1 MLMDMPSHIM
11 IPAGEIVA
19 ILERG
24 SDSLDRYLGEEIYAN
39 TDPAYLAA
47 ARSRLAD
54 TARLHQRRVGD
65 RPTALLRAPGRLN
78 AFLEYLDMCAGD
90 HMSTTIDGDLPLCVS
105 LRDDDIVSV
114 TNAAPEFADGEF
126 NIGREVALLRGAPW
140 EGGIEDNWDNRT
152 RLYPHY
158 GHMRGDWLNFVSS
171 PFLRVAWE
179 MPGYVI
185 PNECEESAFS
195 VELRGVDMTFGESTI
210 PLRGGT
216 SSSSAL
222 VVLSFLALWLANS
235 DRLPAW
241 DIKFICRLLGEA
253 EWYVG
258 THGGANDQ
266 TTILRNLPNCVL
278 YNRHSQP
285 EPDSTVL
292 PSLRGVRTIVANSL
306 WEANKTLGANHIFNL
321 RKGWMDLGDDLMRL
335 IIGVV
340 TRHLGSGEST
350 APGWL
355 AELISGRFG
364 YDPGSIPTILERET
378 KLWTEIDRHY
388 NKFGSLD
395 ESLLPIPGEAIEE
408 LARLLP
414 EEISVGDAGRLLG
427 KDESAMERDYTLPY
441 PEEGDYHPRSAAVFF
456 INENRIGRALE
467 KLFVEADSRLAS
479 GELTVSSPEYQDYQ
493 VTVGRYLDSLQAT
506 IRDDFQVSNC
516 QLEALLDIAWAGPGY
531 LGGKLTGAGCGG
543 CVVVMVREGSE
554 AAFCE
559 YLDRE
564 YYLKAANFQVYRD
577 RIAQFD
583 PDVASGLAAKLD
595 YALATASAQRMVVTF
610 SRGAGMIDVRA

>member
-1 MLMDMPSHIM
+1 M
-11 IPAGEIVA
+11 IPPGEVAA
-19 ILERG
+19 ILDRG
-24 SDSLDRYLGEEIYAN
+24 PDSLVKYLGEEIYAN
-39 TDPAYLAA
+39 TDPAYIAA

-114 TNAAPEFADGEF
+114 ANAAPEFADGEF
-126 NIGREVALLRGAPW
+126 HIGREVALLRGAPW
-140 EGGIEDNWDNRT
+140 EGSFCDGLEDNWDNRT
-152 RLYPHY
+152 RVYPHY
-158 GHMRGDWLNFVSS
+158 GHTRGDWLNFVRS
-171 PFLRVAWE
+171 PFPRVAWE
-179 MPGYVI
+179 MPG
-185 PNECEESAFS
+185 
-195 VELRGVDMTFGESTI
+195 VELRGADMTFGESTI

-235 DRLPAW
+235 DKLPAW

-258 THGGANDQ
+258 THGGANDH

-292 PSLRGVRTIVANSL
+292 PSLRGVRMIVANSL

-340 TRHLGSGEST
+340 TRHLGGGKST

-364 YDPGSIPTILERET
+364 YDLGSIPAILERET
-378 KLWTEIDRHY
+378 QLWVETDRHY

-395 ESLLPIPGEAIEE
+395 ESLLGIPGEAITE

-414 EEISVGDAGRLLG
+414 EEISVEHAGRLLG

-441 PEEGDYHPRSAAVFF
+441 FEEGGYRPRSAAVFF

-479 GELTVSSPEYQDYQ
+479 GELTVSSSEYQDYQ
-493 VTVGRYLDSLQAT
+493 VTVGRYLDSLQTT
-506 IRDDFQVSNC
+506 IRDDFQVSNY
-516 QLEALLDIAWAGPGY
+516 QLEALLDIARRGPGY

-554 AAFCE
+554 AAFRE

-564 YYLKAANFQVYRD
+564 YYHKPANFQVYRD
-577 RIAQFD
+577 RIARLD
-583 PDVASGLAAKLD
+583 PDVASGLAASLD
-595 YALATASAQRMVVTF
+595 SALAIASAQRSVVTF
-610 SRGAGMIDVRA
+610 SRGAGIIDVRA